1 MRYYQP
7 QKYFWKILTTIGV
20 VSIVFQLITL
30 STLAYFMVVPL
41 GQRATDD
48 LASVMVHGAETWHSL
63 SSSMRQAFIEK
74 MNIKHDLLITTAK
87 TPLAETASL
96 LPYLYFLEK
105 SLYKQSGQPIP
116 IKQSMADNGEE
127 WYWAD
132 IPVSESTIRFGFPR
146 SRIGVNPPIA
156 FFLLATIGLYLT
168 VITAVKLTRRLT
180 VPIERLHRAAQA
192 VGKGQWP
199 EPVEIDGPE
208 ELTVLAREFN
218 RMNVQVRELLSNRT
232 TLLAGIAH
240 DLRTPLTQIQ
250 LALSMLPDEGGN
262 PELMKSI
269 QEDLG
274 VINHLIGET
283 LSISL
288 ELEEGEE
295 ALTDI
300 GLELAKI
307 IKNIET
313 NGVDIQV
320 SQGKSC
326 CQLLHPL
333 ALRRILTNLLVNA
346 VRYGDNE
353 QVTVSYNCNK
363 DEIIIHIK
371 DRGPGIPAQYA
382 EAVFRPFYRL
392 EKSRG
397 SKTGGSG
404 LGLAIV
410 RQLADANK
418 WSVKLLPRSAGG
430 TKAEIIIPRAGRRLN
445 NE

>member
-1 MRYYQP
+1 MRYIQP

-48 LASVMVHGAETWHSL
+48 LANVIVHAAETWHSL
-63 SSSMRQAFIEK
+63 STPMRQAFVEK
-74 MNIKHDLLITTAK
+74 MKSQHDLQMTNAD
-87 TPLAETASL
+87 TPLAVRSNL

-105 SLYKQSGQPIP
+105 SLYRQLGQEIL
-116 IKQSMADNGEE
+116 IKQSQAEDGEE
-127 WYWAD
+127 WFWAD
-132 IPVSESTIRFGFPR
+132 IPISGNTIRFGFSR

-156 FFLLATIGLYLT
+156 FLLLITIGLYLT
-168 VITAVKLTRRLT
+168 VVTAVVLTRRLT
-180 VPIERLHRAAQA
+180 IPIERLHQAAQA

-199 EPVEIDGPE
+199 EPIKIDGPE

-218 RMNVQVRELLSNRT
+218 RMNIQVRELLSNRT

-240 DLRTPLTQIQ
+240 DLRTPLTQMQ
-250 LALSMLPDEGGN
+250 LALSMLPNDGGD
-262 PELMKSI
+262 PKLMKSI
-269 QEDLG
+269 QNDFDA
-274 VINHLIGET
+274 INHLIGET

-300 GLELAKI
+300 GQELRKI
-307 IKNIET
+307 IDNVQT
-313 NGVDIQV
+313 NGIDIHF
-320 SQGKSC
+320 SQDTSC
-326 CQLLHPL
+326 RQLLHPL
-333 ALRRILTNLLVNA
+333 ALRRILTNLLANA
-346 VRYGDNE
+346 LRYGDSKPIK
-353 QVTVSYNCNK
+353 VISYCNIG
-363 DEIIIHIK
+363 EIIVEII
-371 DRGPGIPAQYA
+371 DQGPGIPPEYA

-410 RQLADANK
+410 RQLSDANK
-418 WSVKLLPRSAGG
+418 WSVQLLPGPGGG
-430 TKAEIIIPRAGRRLN
+430 TKAVITIPCT
-445 NE
+445 